1 MRSNIPVRPSGPNMQ
16 CKPMKQADFQL
27 IEAQL
32 LGNLEKQHSKP
43 TGKYGW
49 SGPSFGKK
57 I

>member
-1 MRSNIPVRPSGPNMQ
+1 MRPSGMNIH

-32 LGNLEKQHSKP
+32 LGNLEHQTSKP
-43 TGKYGW
+43 TGKHGW
-49 SGPSFGKK
+49 SGPSFGKSLNSLT